1 MGRKRKVGPPRG
13 RAGGRKSV
21 VPSKGCERK
30 RRTLYCTAGEYK
42 MARLLVW
49 LTRVR
54 QLPPAAREAL
64 LKAYLPTRYRGDDEI
79 HEIRLVDLDAILW
92 TIDFQKSVPPI
103 NEGIENLLKT
113 GNVRGDIAH
122 ENSTD
127 A

>member
-1 MGRKRKVGPPRG
+1 MGRKRKTGPPRG

-21 VPSKGCERK
+21 VPSNGGERK
-30 RRTLYCTAGEYK
+30 NHTLYCTAGEYK
-42 MARLLVW
+42 MARLLIW

-54 QLPPAAREAL
+54 QLPPVAREAF

-79 HEIRLVDLDAILW
+79 QELRLVDIDTILW
-92 TIDFQKSVPPI
+92 AIDFRKSVPPI

-113 GNVRGDIAH
+113 GNVQGDITH
-122 ENSTD
+122 KNSTD